1 MCHHVALSAV
11 TVLYAFVR
19 RPTVGSIGLVRTGG
33 SADTGGLCYHP
44 VAGWVG
50 TGTRL
55 PRRTKHEKD

>member
-1 MCHHVALSAV
+1 MTLSAV
-11 TVLYAFVR
+11 TALYAFGKS
-19 RPTVGSIGLVRTGG
+19 PTVASIGLVKMGG

-50 TGTRL
+50 MGTGL